1 VIKKIELNYFKCFE
15 VLKLPVT
22 DLTLLSGSNA
32 SGKSSLLQAFVLLH
46 QSVRENEWASRLMLN
61 GEIIKLGTVLDVV
74 NKVHGRHK
82 FTISIVDHEH
92 SYSWDFSGDR
102 TEMSMAVDE
111 IQIDDRVYQVP
122 NELCKLLPP
131 NTTVQNYDLPNL
143 LEGITYITAERLGP
157 RDFYKLEDPWK
168 IKTVGSKGEHAVS
181 MLHSLRDQAVSE
193 RLVSSFEPPTLL
205 RQVEARMREFFPGC
219 GIVVEPIAR
228 MNAVTLGLRTSDATD
243 YHRPIN
249 VGFGLTQI
257 LPIIV
262 STLAAKPGDLLLI
275 ENPEVH
281 LHPAGQAMMGSY
293 LAEVSNSGV
302 QIIIETHSDHVLNGI
317 RRGVKKG
324 TINPEKVSLH
334 FFRPP
339 TEGLDQVV
347 SPRLDSSGN
356 VDFWPEGFFDQFDKD
371 MSHFAGWGE

>member
-1 VIKKIELNYFKCFE
+1 MITQIDLNYFKCFE
-15 VLKLPVT
+15 VIKMPIT
-22 DLTLLSGSNA
+22 NLTLLSGSNA
-32 SGKSSLLQAFVLLH
+32 SGKSSFLQALVLLH

-61 GEIIKLGTVLDVV
+61 GETLRLGTVLDVV

-82 FTISIVDHEH
+82 FDISIVDNENTFTWH
-92 SYSWDFSGDR
+92 FSGDR
-102 TEMSMAVDE
+102 TEMSMAVDSVR
-111 IQIDDRVYQVP
+111 IDDKVIDVP
-122 NELCKLLPP
+122 EKLFKLLPLD
-131 NTTVQNYDLPNL
+131 TTGQNYSLSNT
-143 LEGITYITAERLGP
+143 LEGMTYITAERLGP

-168 IKTVGSKGEHAVS
+168 VKTVGSVGEHAVS
-181 MLHSLRDQAVSE
+181 MLHSLRDQTVDHQLLIE
-193 RLVSSFEPPTLL
+193 TEPPTLL

-219 GIVVEPIAR
+219 GMVVEPISK
-228 MNAVTLGLRTSDATD
+228 MNAVTLGLRTSNATD

-262 STLAAKPGDLLLI
+262 ATLAAKPGELILI

-293 LAEVSNSGV
+293 LSEVANAGV

-324 TINPEKVSLH
+324 LLKPEEVSLH

-339 TEGLDQVV
+339 SEDLDQVV
-347 SPRLDSSGN
+347 SPVLDSSGN
-356 VDFWPEGFFDQFDKD
+356 IDSWPEGFFDQFDKD
-371 MSHFAGWGE
+371 MNHFAGWGE

>member
-1 VIKKIELNYFKCFE
+1 MIKKIELNYFKCFE

-22 DLTLLSGSNA
+22 SLTLLSGSNA
-32 SGKSSLLQAFVLLH
+32 SGKSSFLQALVLLH

-61 GEIIKLGTVLDVV
+61 GEILKLGTVLDVV

-82 FTISIVDHEH
+82 FKVSIVDLEH
-92 SYSWDFSGDR
+92 SYSWNFSGDR
-102 TEMSMAVDE
+102 TEMSMAVDS
-111 IQIDDRVYQVP
+111 IQIDDKVVNNP
-122 NELCKLLPP
+122 EELCKLLPP
-131 NTTVQNYDLPNL
+131 NIFSQNHSLSNL
-143 LEGITYITAERLGP
+143 LEGLTYITAERLGP

-168 IKTVGSKGEHAVS
+168 IKTVGSAGEHAIS
-181 MLHSLRDQAVSE
+181 MLHSLRDQYVDH
-193 RLVSSFEPPTLL
+193 RLVIESEPPTLL

-219 GIVVEPIAR
+219 GLVVEPIAR

-281 LHPAGQAMMGSY
+281 LHPAGQAMMGTY
-293 LAEVSNSGV
+293 LAEVANSGV
-302 QIIIETHSDHVLNGI
+302 QVIIETHSDHVLNGI
-317 RRGVKKG
+317 RRGVKSGYLK
-324 TINPEKVSLH
+324 PEQVSLH
-334 FFRPP
+334 FFRSP

-356 VDFWPEGFFDQFDKD
+356 VDVWPEGFFDQFDKD
-371 MSHFAGWGE
+371 MNHFAGWGE